1 MITKTK
7 ILGATAMAGAL
18 LIVGT
23 IAFAEGGRGNG
34 NGRMSGMGQGHM
46 EHGQMGQGHGG
57 RMGQGHGRH
66 GKGNRMGQHADAS
79 ERLKT
84 VKSEIG
90 IRAEQ
95 ETAWETYAKVVTE
108 ISEERRSYRELI
120 DRDAVHKMDPTDRQA
135 FQKSMQEQRDASFAK
150 VRAAADALIAQ
161 LDDVQKDKASQILP
175 GLATQ
180 NGSMSGQRHR
190 MAGGQGHG
198 HRHGQGHHGGRG
210 MGPMNSQ

>member
-23 IAFAEGGRGNG
+23 IAFAEGGRGDG
-34 NGRMSGMGQGHM
+34 QGRMGGMGHGQMG
-46 EHGQMGQGHGG
+46 HGQMGQGHGRHG
-57 RMGQGHGRH
+57 QGGMMGQNGD
-66 GKGNRMGQHADAS
+66 MS

-84 VKSEIG
+84 VKAEIG

-120 DRDAVHKMDPTDRQA
+120 DRDAVHKMEPQDRQA
-135 FQKSMQEQRDASFAK
+135 FRKSMQEQRDASFAK
-150 VRAAADALIAQ
+150 VGAAAETLIAQ
-161 LDDVQKDKASQILP
+161 LDDVQKDKARPILP
-175 GLATQ
+175 GLAGNGRGHGQQ
-180 NGSMSGQRHR
+180 NSM
-190 MAGGQGHG
+190 MGGQGQG
-198 HRHGQGHHGGRG
+198 PRHGQGHQGGRG
-210 MGPMNSQ
+210 MGPTNSQ